1 MQTDLELALLGIRAL
16 RDGVRAK
23 NPPPEEGATSPEEPV
38 VYFSLVR
45 GTRPYLERIVHQIN
59 GSYEH
64 GWYDASAVMIRRL
77 VETLIIEVFEKN
89 NIASKIQDGNG
100 DFFYLK
106 NLVANLLAEKSWNLS
121 RNTKNSLPRLKDVG
135 DRSAHSRRF
144 VAQRQDIDKLVDDLR
159 IVVQELVTLAQLK
172 K

>member
-1 MQTDLELALLGIRAL
+1 MEIGKALEVARQL

-23 NPPPEEGATSPEEPV
+23 NPPPEEGAPSTEEAV

-59 GSYEH
+59 GAYEN

-77 VETLIIEVFEKN
+77 VETLIIEVYESRG
-89 NIASKIQDGNG
+89 IAAKIQNVNG
-100 DFFYLK
+100 DFLYLRD
-106 NLVANLLAEKSWNLS
+106 LISALLGEPTLILS
-121 RNTKNSLPRLKDVG
+121 RNARQALPRLKDVG
-135 DRSAHSRRF
+135 DKSAHNRF
-144 VAQRQDIDKLVDDLR
+144 FTAHRQDIDRLVNDLR
-159 IVVQELVTLAQLK
+159 DVVQELVTHGSLK